1 MQLVWIFN
9 FNSIILLMYDRTEL
23 LLSPL
28 RVDYFIDIGKYR
40 IYNCFARTHS
50 RYTFGNHV
58 DAVETAQQYFY
69 YVLQI
74 SSIVLADYVMP
85 IPVDFNNII
94 PTKLINLF
102 WTAEGLS
109 GIALPT
115 EIESE
120 FGPCLTFTDDAAPP
134 ATEPGDST

>member
-1 MQLVWIFN
+1 
-9 FNSIILLMYDRTEL
+9 MYDRTEL

-102 WTAEGLS
+102 WTTEGLS
-109 GIALPT
+109 GISDPP
-115 EIESE
+115 EIAAE
-120 FGPCLTFTDDAAPP
+120 FGPCLTFSNDAAS
-134 ATEPGDST
+134 STAETGNST

>member
-1 MQLVWIFN
+1 
-9 FNSIILLMYDRTEL
+9 MYDRTEL

-50 RYTFGNHV
+50 RYTFGNHM

-69 YVLQI
+69 YVLQK
-74 SSIVLADYVMP
+74 SSIVLADYIMP
-85 IPVDFNNII
+85 IPSDFNNII

-102 WTAEGLS
+102 WTTEGLS
-109 GIALPT
+109 GISDPP
-115 EIESE
+115 EIASE
-120 FGPCLTFTDDAAPP
+120 FGACLTFTDDAASSSSE
-134 ATEPGDST
+134 AGDSS